1 MRRINFLVVL
11 CYFLFFF
18 TSASSQQ
25 INPRNLPQCPPPD
38 VSKTVDIGSSGR
50 THKWHYCWGR
60 YEAELPSNFK
70 GDVYEGEWLN
80 GTFNGLGTYNSLANN
95 QFKGAKYVGEHKD
108 GKYNGHG
115 TYTFVNGNKY
125 VGQFKDSKKHG
136 QGILTTS
143 DGRRLEGIFE
153 NDKFLRESKVNL
165 PDQNNGVV
173 VNSDQIDIRNIAKD
187 LKEKINSGAL
197 PSCASI
203 YNGLTQEVN
212 FKAREK
218 CWGRD
223 FFTLNFDFIYDKEIR
238 EISVIWK
245 DGKPS
250 GIAHIVYSSGDQY
263 TGNIFNG
270 KKYGVGY
277 YKYLNGDE
285 YFGEFS
291 DGAFNGQGIYLKKN
305 NSISEGIWQRDK
317 LVQETKVDLVKLK
330 KYATANIDGSK
341 IESIPAERENILQ
354 NHKNSNGLKVC
365 TPINTLGSGDAA
377 TIRSWDNCWGM
388 AQFFSSGVKEYE
400 GEWRL
405 GSPNGF
411 GELTL
416 SNGARYK
423 GKFKNQMIEG
433 FGSFV
438 DETNNVYIGNFKDN
452 FFEGLGRYSY
462 AKGGFYFGE
471 WKRGRRHGKGINS
484 NAENEI
490 REGIWQDNVLISSAK
505 VSLPTIESFI
515 GESSL
520 GEGSINKKQITVS
533 SDLPVSELQIC
544 QGADKSK
551 WYKCFGV
558 INETWGSYIGEFEN
572 GVFQGKGKA
581 TFAAGSTYAGEFRD
595 GKANGFGKYQSPKG
609 EIYIGEFKDYMNHGK
624 GILLDKNGSIISEG
638 IFEFGKIVRAE
649 KTNINLTSDRS
660 EKFPRERASN
670 ISRLNLEIS
679 HTEPNAD
686 GDFLISINTNSDTSS
701 LKING
706 EEFGGRSD
714 GKYSINRVAR
724 AGQETQFSIFAK
736 DVSGKSETKMIAVSR
751 PVVDSKVVYAA
762 LNPVQV
768 KRQVERDAVAII
780 IGISNYKTLPKAEF
794 ANDDARV
801 FYDYAVRALGV
812 KPDNIKLLVDSDA
825 DELEIIKAFKT
836 WLPSRVK
843 STTDVYV
850 FYSGHGLP
858 TQDGQGL
865 YLLPPRADRDFISR
879 TSIQFQE
886 INADLQAA
894 KPKSVTIFMDACYS
908 GQARSGE
915 TLVANARPVTLKSE
929 KKLFPDNFTV
939 ITASQA
945 DQISSSSPDLKHGI
959 FSYYLMKGMEGDA
972 DANRDG
978 KITLGEMQAYLVEN
992 VGRQAGM
999 MSRKQEPQLIGEA
1012 GRILVGR

>member
-1 MRRINFLVVL
+1 MRRINLLVVL

-38 VSKTVDIGSSGR
+38 VSKTVDIGGSGR

-115 TYTFVNGNKY
+115 IYTFANGNKY

-143 DGRRLEGIFE
+143 DGRRLEGFFE

-173 VNSDQIDIRNIAKD
+173 VNTDRIDIRNIAKD
-187 LKEKINSGAL
+187 LKEKINPGAL
-197 PSCASI
+197 PSCAPI
-203 YNGLTQEVN
+203 YNGLTLELN
-212 FKAREK
+212 FEARDK

-238 EISVIWK
+238 EISVMWK

-263 TGNIFNG
+263 TGNTFNG
-270 KKYGVGY
+270 KKYGVGH

-291 DGAFNGQGIYLKKN
+291 DGNFNGQGIYLKKN
-305 NSISEGIWQRDK
+305 NSISEGIWERDK
-317 LVQETKVDLVKLK
+317 LVRETKVDLVKLK
-330 KYATANIDGSK
+330 KYATANIDGTK
-341 IESIPAERENILQ
+341 IESIPAEQREI
-354 NHKNSNGLKVC
+354 SPGLDK
-365 TPINTLGSGDAA
+365 DAA
-377 TIRSWDNCWGM
+377 NNIKFSKIGHDRSDNTGADNTNQKLVEKTNPNDLPLCQKNATKLHNCWGTRVYGD
-388 AQFFSSGVKEYE
+388 SS
-400 GEWRL
+400 
-405 GSPNGF
+405 
-411 GELTL
+411 
-416 SNGARYK
+416 
-423 GKFKNQMIEG
+423 
-433 FGSFV
+433 
-438 DETNNVYIGNFKDN
+438 
-452 FFEGLGRYSY
+452 
-462 AKGGFYFGE
+462 
-471 WKRGRRHGKGINS
+471 
-484 NAENEI
+484 
-490 REGIWQDNVLISSAK
+490 
-505 VSLPTIESFI
+505 
-515 GESSL
+515 
-520 GEGSINKKQITVS
+520 
-533 SDLPVSELQIC
+533 
-544 QGADKSK
+544 
-551 WYKCFGV
+551 
-558 INETWGSYIGEFEN
+558 
-572 GVFQGKGKA
+572 
-581 TFAAGSTYAGEFRD
+581 
-595 GKANGFGKYQSPKG
+595 KYV
-609 EIYIGEFKDYMNHGK
+609 GEFKDDNRHGQ
-624 GILLDKNGSIISEG
+624 GVFTQVNGSYFEG
-638 IFEFGKIVRAE
+638 IWENDNLKHAKTIRVGSTDNVTARSDKSQVKREQVGRAQKIM
-649 KTNINLTSDRS
+649 
-660 EKFPRERASN
+660 
-670 ISRLNLEIS
+670 LEIS
-679 HTEPNAD
+679 NTDPVNDGSFTLSIKTNAD
-686 GDFLISINTNSDTSS
+686 TASLLIDG
-701 LKING
+701 K
-706 EEFGGRSD
+706 EEGGRAD
-714 GKYSINRVAR
+714 GNYTIKRVAR
-724 AGQETQFSIFAK
+724 AGQTSSFKIVAT
-736 DVSGKSETKMIAVSR
+736 DVYGNTDTKTIMVNRVIVE
-751 PVVDSKVVYAA
+751 SKVNYTP
-762 LNPVQV
+762 LNPAQV
-768 KRQVERDAVAII
+768 KRQTERDAVAII
-780 IGISNYKTLPKAEF
+780 IGISNYKTLPKADF

-801 FYDYAVRALGV
+801 FYDYAIRALGV
-812 KPDNIKLLVDSDA
+812 KPENIKLLVDQDA
-825 DELEIIKAFKT
+825 EEVEIIKAFKT

-850 FYSGHGLP
+850 YYSGHGLP

-886 INADLQAA
+886 INSDLQAA

-915 TLVANARPVTLKSE
+915 TLVANARPVALKAE

-972 DANRDG
+972 DANKDG

-999 MSRKQEPQLIGEA
+999 MSRKQEPQLIGDA
-1012 GRILVGR
+1012 GRVLVGVSSK